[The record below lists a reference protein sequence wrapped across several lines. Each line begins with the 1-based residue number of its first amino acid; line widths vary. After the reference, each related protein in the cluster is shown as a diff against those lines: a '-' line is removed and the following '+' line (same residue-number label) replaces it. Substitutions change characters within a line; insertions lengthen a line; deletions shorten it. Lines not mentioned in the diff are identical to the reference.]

1 MLNCISKYFKTSVVL
16 DQGDPGATTSGAIDL
31 LAQKSFIYQYGKHK
45 CQSNY
50 NICVPIKSSV
60 MPSFL
65 FFLAQQIEKAL
76 LTFSRIKQGFLKQR
90 ITG

>member
-1 MLNCISKYFKTSVVL
+1 MFNRISKYFKTSVVL

-45 CQSNY
+45 SQSNY

-60 MPSFL
+60 MLSFL
-65 FFLAQQIEKAL
+65 FPFFFLTQ
-76 LTFSRIKQGFLKQR
+76 
-90 ITG
+90 